1 MWRMNTCRQTAVN
14 QEGKRRWYDVA
25 RGDLMLLPGR
35 RAVRSRHALPSS
47 AEESEIMVMPT
58 RETAVTTIDELLAL
72 PDDGLRHELL
82 DGVHVVT
89 PAPAYPHQ
97 AVLGEF
103 DFALRKSLE
112 GQDELDRK

>member
-1 MWRMNTCRQTAVN
+1 MRRMNTCRQTAVN
-14 QEGKRRWYDVA
+14 QELERRWYDVA
-25 RGDLMLLPGR
+25 CGDLMLLSGR
-35 RAVRSRHALPSS
+35 RAVRSPHGLPSS
-47 AEESEIMVMPT
+47 AQEPEIMVMPT
-58 RETAVTTIDELLAL
+58 RETAVTTVEELLAL

-103 DFALRKSLE
+103 DFALR
-112 GQDELDRK
+112 